1 MTFKGSVFTANHGYK
16 WSTLPEGMSETQ
28 LARYGSVITSV
39 YPEGMGAGD
48 YVQGVIYDG
57 NIVAL
62 FSAIRAANWDSANR
76 AARYYAVAFIPRE
89 DWSKVHFKH
98 FLEKDAFFSVP
109 NRTPPE
115 EIAYSGPESSVVEES
130 VVASFQKG
138 ACPKNIDFSCLGDF
152 LSKYNQLGLN
162 WRFFRSNVAAWH
174 GKEIVFEEN
183 RLWQVCAS
191 TTMSRYA
198 SINAPQPTVQTRS
211 FAQNVARTEKDS
223 FLSAEVAPSTE
234 LTAKKRNMAARILRM
249 IVDAFA
255 WRTRSKSSLS
265 GDIGVF
271 DKD

>member
-1 MTFKGSVFTANHGYK
+1 MTFKVSVFTANHGYK

-39 YPEGMGAGD
+39 YPEGMGSGD

-62 FSAIRAANWDSANR
+62 FSAIRATSWGSANR
-76 AARYYAVAFIPRE
+76 AARYYAVAFIPRK
-89 DWSKVHFKH
+89 DWSKVDFKE
-98 FLEKDAFFSVP
+98 LLKDTFFSVP

-115 EIAYSGPESSVVEES
+115 EIVYSGVESSTVEES
-130 VVASFQKG
+130 IVALFQKG
-138 ACPKNIDFSCLGDF
+138 ACPKNIDFSYLGNF

-162 WRFFRSNVAAWH
+162 WRFFRSNVVAWH

-191 TTMSRYA
+191 TTVSRYA

-223 FLSAEVAPSTE
+223 FLSTEITPSTK
-234 LTAKKRNMAARILRM
+234 LTSKRRNMVAVILRM
-249 IVDAFA
+249 VVDVFA
-255 WRTRSKSSLS
+255 RRTRSKSPLS
-265 GDIGVF
+265 GDIEAS